1 MLKCH
6 PGFSAK
12 LEILKYGIQVIYFL
26 LGLFFHFALLKVL
39 TRKRAVYSKFAFL
52 KLYYVDSVLSILIIL
67 INVGSIRIMNYIPP
81 LCPWAMRQYPE
92 PFQSISL
99 LYIEQY
105 LKFSKCLIFCFM
117 MINRANSVLCPM
129 TFTTIQKCIIPHVVI
144 FSILTPSIGVWTV
157 FLSDSQFVP
166 FQGGFTPETKM
177 SFNWITVSQFSAIIS
192 SITIGVV
199 VTCSL
204 ISMICMSR
212 TRSENKHTQQS
223 LTASA
228 LCQSIFYVLVLS
240 MEIYFNKSK
249 PSSIETAEFWKALT
263 AFSFDI
269 LLVLPPI
276 IMLCLNVRLRVDVF
290 ARDSGNP
297 LNSPK

>member
-1 MLKCH
+1 
-6 PGFSAK
+6 
-12 LEILKYGIQVIYFL
+12 
-26 LGLFFHFALLKVL
+26 
-39 TRKRAVYSKFAFL
+39 
-52 KLYYVDSVLSILIIL
+52 
-67 INVGSIRIMNYIPP
+67 MNYIPP

-192 SITIGVV
+192 SITIGVA

-204 ISMICMSR
+204 VSMICMSR

-269 LLVLPPI
+269 LLVL
-276 IMLCLNVRLRVDVF
+276 
-290 ARDSGNP
+290 
-297 LNSPK
+297 

>member
-52 KLYYVDSVLSILIIL
+52 KLYYVDSVL
-67 INVGSIRIMNYIPP
+67 
-81 LCPWAMRQYPE
+81 
-92 PFQSISL
+92 
-99 LYIEQY
+99 
-105 LKFSKCLIFCFM
+105 
-117 MINRANSVLCPM
+117 
-129 TFTTIQKCIIPHVVI
+129 IQKCIIPHVVI